1 MEDTF
6 SAATRR
12 SGCAW
17 SQRTDSS
24 AHVGVL
30 PLCEGDVRPL
40 HGLRRRPPQDVVRTS
55 RFVVRTC
62 HTKQTALNV
71 LWSHVV
77 WSSLTFTSGKR
88 PLVDKLRNMCNR
100 R

>member
-6 SAATRR
+6 SAARR
-12 SGCAW
+12 GGDRAARGLSG
-17 SQRTDSS
+17 RTDSSS

-40 HGLRRRPPQDVVRTS
+40 HGLRRRPPEDVVRTS
-55 RFVVRTC
+55 RFVVCTC
-62 HTKQTALNV
+62 HTKQTALN

-77 WSSLTFTSGKR
+77 WSSLTFCSESLFGVPDR
-88 PLVDKLRNMCNR
+88 
-100 R
+100 